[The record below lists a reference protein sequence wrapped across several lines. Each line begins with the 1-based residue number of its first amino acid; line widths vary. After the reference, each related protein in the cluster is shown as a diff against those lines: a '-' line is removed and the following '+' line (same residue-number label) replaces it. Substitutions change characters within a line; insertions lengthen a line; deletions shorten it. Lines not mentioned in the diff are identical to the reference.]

1 MEEEFIQ
8 KQLTASTTDTVVTA
22 IYLFV
27 YNILVELKD
36 RVDKETCHELVFG
49 RIIITHLKSI
59 IKESLL
65 NVLQNYVVFLVISQ

>member
-1 MEEEFIQ
+1 M
-8 KQLTASTTDTVVTA
+8 STTDTVGTA

-36 RVDKETCHELVFG
+36 RVVKETCHELVFG

-59 IKESLL
+59 GKAAYI
-65 NVLQNYVVFLVISQ
+65 